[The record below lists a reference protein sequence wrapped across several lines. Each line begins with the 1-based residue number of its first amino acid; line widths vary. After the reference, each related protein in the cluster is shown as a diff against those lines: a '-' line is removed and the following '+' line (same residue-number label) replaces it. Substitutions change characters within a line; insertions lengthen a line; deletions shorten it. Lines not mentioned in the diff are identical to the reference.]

1 MKNLIVILKD
11 QFSFSLSSLK
21 DAQPATDVLFF
32 CEVGEPSIS
41 HHQKKIAFHLACM
54 RHFAQALKAKG
65 FHVMTIPLKDSKH
78 SPILID
84 EILKEIQAG
93 SYQKIIMTQPSE
105 WGVFEEL
112 KKLSTHISIEF
123 LTDDRFLATQEDFR
137 SWAQGKKQLR
147 MEYFYREMR
156 RKYHLLVDG
165 SGEPEGGKWN
175 FDQENRKTFSRQH
188 SIPKRLQHQKSPIL
202 QEVLSLVEKKFS
214 HHFGNLHPFHYAVT
228 REQALLELD
237 DFIAQELLFFGD
249 YQDAMVAGEPYLFHS
264 LLSSY
269 LNIGLLLPLEVCE
282 KAQEAYYQGKAPLNA
297 VEGFIRQ
304 ILGWR
309 EFIRGI
315 YWHFMPQYGELNF
328 LKAKRALPSFY
339 WSGSTK
345 MFCVKE
351 AVTHTKEHAYSHH
364 IQRLMITGNF
374 ALLAGLDVKEVQE
387 WYLGVYSDAYEWV
400 EMPNTLGMALF
411 GDGGIVGSKPYA
423 ASGKYI
429 HRMSNYCK
437 KCFYDPNLTIGE
449 RACPFNLLY
458 WDFMAR
464 HATQLKSNQR
474 MNMVFS
480 TWNQFPQEKKEAIQ
494 QEATS
499 IFSKMEQGEL

>member
-1 MKNLIVILKD
+1 
-11 QFSFSLSSLK
+11 
-21 DAQPATDVLFF
+21 
-32 CEVGEPSIS
+32 
-41 HHQKKIAFHLACM
+41 
-54 RHFAQALKAKG
+54 
-65 FHVMTIPLKDSKH
+65 
-78 SPILID
+78 
-84 EILKEIQAG
+84 
-93 SYQKIIMTQPSE
+93 
-105 WGVFEEL
+105 
-112 KKLSTHISIEF
+112 
-123 LTDDRFLATQEDFR
+123 
-137 SWAQGKKQLR
+137 
-147 MEYFYREMR
+147 
-156 RKYHLLVDG
+156 
-165 SGEPEGGKWN
+165 
-175 FDQENRKTFSRQH
+175 
-188 SIPKRLQHQKSPIL
+188 
-202 QEVLSLVEKKFS
+202 
-214 HHFGNLHPFHYAVT
+214 
-228 REQALLELD
+228 
-237 DFIAQELLFFGD
+237 
-249 YQDAMVAGEPYLFHS
+249 
-264 LLSSY
+264 
-269 LNIGLLLPLEVCE
+269 
-282 KAQEAYYQGKAPLNA
+282 
-297 VEGFIRQ
+297 
-304 ILGWR
+304 
-309 EFIRGI
+309 
-315 YWHFMPQYGELNF
+315 MPQYGELNF